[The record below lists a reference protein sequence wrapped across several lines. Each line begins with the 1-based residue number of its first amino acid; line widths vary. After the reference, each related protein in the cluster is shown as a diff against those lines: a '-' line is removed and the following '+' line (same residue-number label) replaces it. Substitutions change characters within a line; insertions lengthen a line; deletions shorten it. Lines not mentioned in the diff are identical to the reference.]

1 MTVQQRT
8 AASSFNGT
16 DGAGWLTFPNRY
28 QCAQCGY
35 GVTFST
41 AALGAASAHRWQ
53 GVRVS
58 KLHSKF
64 VGAFD
69 DVSKAFCDGD
79 PERFV
84 LDFHCPKCAI
94 ATTIGFEQY
103 EFHMAAYKYRPL
115 LVWTAN
121 T

>member
-1 MTVQQRT
+1 MPVQQRN
-8 AASSFNGT
+8 AASSFIGT
-16 DGAGWLTFPNRY
+16 DDAGCLTFPNRY
-28 QCAQCGY
+28 GCAKCGY

-41 AALGAASAHRWQ
+41 AALGAASAYRWQ
-53 GVRVS
+53 GGRQS
-58 KLHSKF
+58 KLHGKF

-69 DVSKAFCDGD
+69 DLSKAFCDGD

-94 ATTIGFEQY
+94 ATAIGFEQY
-103 EFHMAAYKYRPL
+103 EFHMAAYRYRPL

>member
-1 MTVQQRT
+1 MQVQQRD
-8 AASSFNGT
+8 AASSFSGI
-16 DGAGWLTFPNRY
+16 DDAGWLRFPNRY
-28 QCAQCGY
+28 ECAQCGY

-41 AALGAASAHRWQ
+41 AALGEASVYRWQ

-58 KLHSKF
+58 KLHGEF

-84 LDFHCPKCAI
+84 LDFHCPKCTIPTVI
-94 ATTIGFEQY
+94 AFEQY